1 MNVTIIDL
9 GSNTFQLLQARRTE
23 AGRVDPLYS
32 AVEFVELARHVG
44 SDGMITPLGSSL
56 GIQAVERLVAQAPAS
71 TATGPVVAV
80 ATCAIRDARN
90 GADFLAAV
98 AGSTGLEAR
107 ILDGREEAGLT
118 YAGAVTELGDFSG
131 PVAVVDLGGG
141 ATQIAWGT
149 GASSQSQIS
158 VRLGVLALAERLS
171 GLSNVGNVALDHM
184 AAFVLR
190 TIEPAVIQAQPF
202 EPKTLVFASGAA
214 RVILSLMYSYGVI
227 TKGMTVPTLALAD
240 LVPKLLEASPEEL
253 LRRGV
258 PSKRIN
264 SVGPTAVVLAVIAQ
278 SFELDRFVVV
288 KSGLREGI
296 ALHAE
301 RVGLQPWPRRRP

>member
-23 AGRVDPLYS
+23 AGRVDPLY
-32 AVEFVELARHVG
+32 ADVEFVELARHVG
-44 SDGMITPLGSSL
+44 PDGMITSLGSSL
-56 GIQAVERLVAQAPAS
+56 GIQAVERLVAHAPAS
-71 TATGPVVAV
+71 AAAGPVVAV

-90 GADFLAAV
+90 GADFLASV
-98 AGSTGLEAR
+98 AASTGLEAR

-118 YAGAVTELGDFSG
+118 YAGAVTELSDVTG

-141 ATQIAWGT
+141 ATQIAWGS
-149 GASSQSQIS
+149 GPNSQSQIS

-190 TIEPAVIQAQPF
+190 TIEPAVLQTQPF
-202 EPKTLVFASGAA
+202 EAKTLVFASGAA
-214 RVILSLMYSYGVI
+214 RVILALMYSYGVVS
-227 TKGMTVPTLALAD
+227 KGMTVPTLALAD
-240 LVPKLLEASPEEL
+240 LVPKLLEAAPEEL

-258 PSKRIN
+258 PAKRIN

-278 SFELDRFVVV
+278 LFELDRFVVV
-288 KSGLREGI
+288 KSGLREGL
-296 ALHAE
+296 ALQAE
-301 RVGLQPWPRRRP
+301 RVGLQPWPRLRP